1 MQLSAKAAPVC
12 SVANRVFMNGLYAF
26 IYTFLLIY
34 LGEKSFILH
43 QQLVKYAYGGGDG
56 EVISLKG

>member
-1 MQLSAKAAPVC
+1 MQLPAKAARAR

-26 IYTFLLIY
+26 IYTVLVIY

-43 QQLVKYAYGGGDG
+43 
-56 EVISLKG
+56 

>member
-1 MQLSAKAAPVC
+1 MQLPAKAAPAR

-26 IYTFLLIY
+26 IYTVLVIY

-43 QQLVKYAYGGGDG
+43 
-56 EVISLKG
+56 